1 MELEFNLPEEY
12 DDALL
17 AFKGKDLW
25 CVLFDLDQHLRAEIK
40 YSENAARVEAYEALR
55 DYLYELLS
63 EHGCSID
70 MVA

>member
-1 MELEFNLPEEY
+1 
-12 DDALL
+12 
-17 AFKGKDLW
+17 LW